1 VFGLNNP
8 IDRKRPTHLHLT
20 IPAVTGMDKHGLGR
34 EGKLHGAAEA
44 GAIGYQRHLHDYS
57 VPH

>member
-1 VFGLNNP
+1 VFGLDNP

-34 EGKLHGAAEA
+34 ERELNGTAEA
-44 GAIGYQRHLHDYS
+44 GGGKT
-57 VPH
+57 